1 MEETLFKFL
10 DPEEIRWRRDR
21 LPTPGF
27 LGFPCSSA
35 GKESTC
41 NAGDLC
47 LIPGF
52 GRSPVEGKGY
62 PFQYSGLE
70 NSMNCIVHG
79 FVKRQTRLS
88 NFHCHLM
95 VHQFSSVQFSH
106 SVVSDSL
113 RRHESQHARPPCPSP
128 TPGVHPDSRPSMVH
142 RLLLIHNTL
151 INT

>member
-21 LPTPGF
+21 LPTPVF

-79 FVKRQTRLS
+79 FVKSQTRLS

-95 VHQFSSVQFSH
+95 VHQFSSVTQSCLTLCNAMNR
-106 SVVSDSL
+106 S
-113 RRHESQHARPPCPSP
+113 
-128 TPGVHPDSRPSMVH
+128 TPGHPVHHQLPEFTQTHVH
-142 RLLLIHNTL
+142 RWYIGSY
-151 INT
+151 